1 MERLATIP
9 VGITKRNSAYRARVS
24 IGGVNK
30 SKEFSFKV
38 YSQEL
43 ALQYACE
50 WLDKTRKSLATSSLG
65 ITSKYKLREAPI
77 LTVDRLKEVL
87 AYNPDT
93 GIFIWQ
99 EAIAVCIEVGTVA
112 GCYDA
117 DGYILIRVFNKMY
130 KAHRLAFAF
139 MTDTFLDAELDV
151 DHINRNP
158 SDNRWINLRAA
169 TRSQNQQ
176 NKVCGDS
183 TLNIKGLCYTGDGRY
198 IKATITTSGIITSK
212 QFALDDI
219 LGASNWID
227 NQRDLQHGEYA
238 NRG

>member
-1 MERLATIP
+1 MERLDTIP

-30 SKEFSFKV
+30 SKDFSFTV
-38 YSQEL
+38 YPPEI
-43 ALQYACE
+43 ALQYACD
-50 WLDKTRKSLATSSLG
+50 WLYKTRKSLANSSLG
-65 ITSKYKLREAPI
+65 ITSKYKLREEPI

-117 DGYILIRVFNKMY
+117 DGYILIGIFNKMY

-139 MTDTFLDAELDV
+139 MTDTFLDVGLDV

-158 SDNRWINLRAA
+158 SDNRWINLRPA

-176 NKVCGDS
+176 NKVCGVS
-183 TLNIKGLCYTGDGRY
+183 AINIKGLCYSGDGRY
-198 IKATITTSGIITSK
+198 IKATITTNGIATTK
-212 QFALDDI
+212 NFDI
-219 LGASNWID
+219 NDVLGASSWLD
-227 NQRDLQHGEYA
+227 KQRELQHGEYA